1 MKKNLLVLPLFAAIG
16 LGLTLAGHSLIGH
29 WNVAYGNGP
38 KGHMVFRNN
47 GTFEATFDGQQW
59 KVGGQ
64 YKVVGNTAA
73 FADSSCGLGYWGK
86 YKMTWLSDDSVSATV
101 VEDTCSGRRG
111 NADGAV
117 IVRAKR

>member
-16 LGLTLAGHSLIGH
+16 LGFTLAGHSLVGH
-29 WNVAYGNGP
+29 WNATYGNGP
-38 KGHMVFRNN
+38 KGHMVFRDN
-47 GTFEATFDGQQW
+47 GTFEATFTGQQW

-64 YKVVGNTAA
+64 YKVAGNTVA
-73 FADSSCGLGYWGK
+73 FADSSCGLQYWGK
-86 YKMTWLSDDSVSATV
+86 YKVTWLSDDSARATV

-111 NADGAV
+111 NGDGAV